1 MHRRLG
7 KVLLAL
13 AMGCGDSDDTTRATA
28 TPTTAATGTRTA
40 VATVS
45 ATATV
50 PATATAS
57 VPAPTATVPP
67 ATAAATATVTIPPS
81 QAATGSATPTVSLTP
96 TSSLTPTP
104 TATPRPPELTYFGI
118 ARADDLVQEPSA
130 VDAQGRPIFER
141 AQGQGMTLVVE
152 GRRGSFPVATSAY
165 NPGGLPPGVEFLV
178 SRSLGDGSLAVC
190 DYDPPIIG
198 GIPGVDPPVF
208 SSAPGVVDA
217 IADFGCRVND
227 GTGQPQARTG
237 QDNACTRDVGALFSF
252 VAPSTTA
259 QFCLPIAKAW
269 AFPPGDT
276 VVAARVRDVQGN
288 VSAAREIVIRV
299 AGEVPFDCGDGLG
312 ERVFTPTRPDSAL
325 FTTALAGDASIDPW
339 IADPL
344 RICAGVDLGDGVHPL
359 TLREDMRFGLTIAD
373 GSVLCGKILARGSG
387 GVLDCDGGTAQD
399 VRAFA
404 DAATG
409 RISSDT
415 GLGLPAGTGAA
426 SLRAPMALLV
436 LPANATPSDCFGAR
450 FGSEFSAVLTTA
462 QGTADIVDAN
472 GTPLV
477 TLSTSGT
484 AFDCRNWR
492 TPGGAALVVPIPA
505 ANTATSGDVAA
516 TLVLAE

>member
-7 KVLLAL
+7 KVLLAPALAL
-13 AMGCGDSDDTTRATA
+13 AMGCGDSDDAPRATA
-28 TPTTAATGTRTA
+28 TPTAAATRTVA
-40 VATVS
+40 ATVS

-50 PATATAS
+50 PAPVTAT
-57 VPAPTATVPP
+57 VPAPTAT
-67 ATAAATATVTIPPS
+67 APS
-81 QAATGSATPTVSLTP
+81 PTATGSATPSVTATPTITLTP

-104 TATPRPPELTYFGI
+104 TATPRPPELTYLGV
-118 ARADDLVQEPSA
+118 ARADDLVQQPSA

-141 AQGQGMTLVVE
+141 AQGQGMTLVAE
-152 GRRGSFPVATSAY
+152 GRRGSFNVATSAY
-165 NPGGLPPGVEFLV
+165 DPGGLPPGVEFLV

-198 GIPGVDPPVF
+198 GIPAVDPPVF
-208 SSAPGVVDA
+208 SSAPSVVDA
-217 IADFGCRVND
+217 IADLGCRVND
-227 GTGQPQARTG
+227 GTGQPAARTG
-237 QDNACTRDVGALFSF
+237 NDTACTRDVGALFSF
-252 VAPSTTA
+252 VNRTTTT

-269 AFPPGDT
+269 SFPPGDT
-276 VVAARVRDVQGN
+276 VVAARVRDVRGN

-325 FTTALAGDASIDPW
+325 FTTALTGDASVDPW
-339 IADPL
+339 ISDPL

-387 GVLDCDGGTAQD
+387 GVLDCDGGTPQD

-404 DAATG
+404 DAVTG

-505 ANTATSGDVAA
+505 ATTATSGDVAA

>member
-1 MHRRLG
+1 MR
-7 KVLLAL
+7 
-13 AMGCGDSDDTTRATA
+13 
-28 TPTTAATGTRTA
+28 
-40 VATVS
+40 
-45 ATATV
+45 
-50 PATATAS
+50 
-57 VPAPTATVPP
+57 
-67 ATAAATATVTIPPS
+67 
-81 QAATGSATPTVSLTP
+81 
-96 TSSLTPTP
+96 
-104 TATPRPPELTYFGI
+104 
-118 ARADDLVQEPSA
+118 
-130 VDAQGRPIFER
+130 
-141 AQGQGMTLVVE
+141 LVVE
-152 GRRGSFPVATSAY
+152 GRRGSFNVATSAY
-165 NPGGLPPGVEFLV
+165 DPGGLPPGVEFLV
-178 SRSLGDGSLAVC
+178 SRALGDGSLAVC

-198 GIPGVDPPVF
+198 GVPGVDPPVF
-208 SSAPGVVDA
+208 SSAPNVVDA
-217 IADFGCRVND
+217 IADFGCRVDD
-227 GTGQPQARTG
+227 GTGQPAARTG
-237 QDNACTRDVGALFSF
+237 SDSACTRDVGALFSF
-252 VAPSTTA
+252 VAPTSTA
-259 QFCLPIAKAW
+259 QFCLPIAEAW

-312 ERVFTPTRPDSAL
+312 ERVFTPTRPGSAL
-325 FTTALAGDASIDPW
+325 FTTALAGDASVDPW

-344 RICAGVDLGDGVHPL
+344 RICAGVDVGDGVHPL
-359 TLREDMRFGLTIAD
+359 TLREDMRFGLTVAD

-387 GVLDCDGGTAQD
+387 GVLDCDGGTPQD

-462 QGTADIVDAN
+462 QGTADIVDAT

-505 ANTATSGDVAA
+505 ANTASSGNVAA
-516 TLVLAE
+516 TLLLAE